1 MDDTELPFENEE
13 LKDLLGDADVSE
25 VVEPKTEPVV
35 EPQPVVV
42 EPVVEPVPEPSP
54 VVEVKQ
60 NMVPEDETQKI
71 FKKFLDISNTILQNY
86 NADRQQ
92 IEKTIEY
99 LDNMTQLGPKS
110 GRVYVEM
117 LVAALRTKAETNTN
131 AVKLLDAMAKFLS
144 AGKGTPIFIQQN
156 QGVAPTDLAKLLEA
170 PEYPDERRK

>member
-25 VVEPKTEPVV
+25 VTESQPEPVAEV
-35 EPQPVVV
+35 KPQPPIA
-42 EPVVEPVPEPSP
+42 EPVAEPAP